1 MKSLKSRV
9 LSGVGAALVA
19 ISMSTTALASWSAPD
34 HTDVPNYSSVTSAL
48 GLITAQITDIVAL
61 VGVNAEDI
69 KVVYLEDILSGDE
82 LVNVDNTLN
91 NLLVKLQLVN
101 LQNTLNGI
109 DILNNVKIGDILS
122 DNDVDIS
129 DVVAVK
135 VFDDG
140 KVLVF
145 CK

>member
-1 MKSLKSRV
+1 MKSIKSRV
-9 LSGVGAALVA
+9 LSGVSAALVA
-19 ISMSTTALASWSAPD
+19 LSLSTTALASWSTPAPS
-34 HTDVPNYSSVTSAL
+34 DVPDYTSVTSAL

-69 KVVYLEDILSGDE
+69 KVVYLEDILSGDD
-82 LVNVDNTLN
+82 LVDVNNTLN
-91 NLLVKLQLVN
+91 NLLVKIQLVN
-101 LQNTLNGI
+101 LQNSLNGI

-122 DNDVDIS
+122 DNDVDLK
-129 DVVAVK
+129 DVVAVN

>member
-1 MKSLKSRV
+1 MKSIKSRV
-9 LSGVGAALVA
+9 LSSVGAALVA
-19 ISMSTTALASWSAPD
+19 LSLSTTALASWSTPAPA
-34 HTDVPNYSSVTSAL
+34 DVPDYTSVTSAV
-48 GLITAQITDIVAL
+48 GLITAQITDIIAL

-69 KVVYLEDILSGDE
+69 KVVYLEDILSGDD
-82 LVNVDNTLN
+82 LVNVNNTLN
-91 NLLVKLQLVN
+91 NLLVKLQLVS
-101 LQNTLNGI
+101 LQNSLNGI

-122 DNDVDIS
+122 NNDVDLK

-145 CK
+145 SK

>member
-1 MKSLKSRV
+1 MKSIKSRV
-9 LSGVGAALVA
+9 LSGVSAALVA
-19 ISMSTTALASWSAPD
+19 LSLSTTALASWSTPAPS
-34 HTDVPNYSSVTSAL
+34 DVPDYTSVTSAL

-69 KVVYLEDILSGDE
+69 KVVYLEDILSGDD
-82 LVNVDNTLN
+82 LVDVNNTLN
-91 NLLVKLQLVN
+91 NLLVKIQLVN
-101 LQNTLNGI
+101 LQNSLNGI

-122 DNDVDIS
+122 NNDVDLK
-129 DVVAVK
+129 DVVAVN